1 MCGIVGYIG
10 RNDALAAVVNGL
22 EKLEYRGYDSAGV
35 SIVRAGVIE
44 TFRAPGKLIQLKKI
58 LAEHVTSEISNIAI
72 GHTRWATHGRPSE
85 NNAHPHSVGRV
96 SLIHN
101 GIIENYIELKQQLQE
116 SGAHFSSETDTEIAA
131 HLLNRFLMEG
141 LDPLD
146 ALYKTCLEICGSY
159 ALVAIDSKHADR
171 LLVAKSATP
180 IVIGI
185 GDGEVIVASDIPAVL
200 SHTRQVVILEDGD
213 IAEVRVDGLRV
224 INQGQ
229 EVKRDVSVITWDPV
243 TAQKGG
249 YKHFMLKEIH
259 EQVSVLA
266 EAFRGRIKLEDGQV
280 FLPEI
285 GLSEKDIEK
294 IRRIVLVACGTAW
307 HACLEAKFF
316 LESLAK
322 IPCEV
327 DYASEF
333 RYRSP
338 LYDADTLVIAVSQS
352 GETAD
357 TLAAME
363 LVGDLP
369 MRLAICNVL
378 GSSLARRTEHVIF
391 TQAGPEMSVASTK
404 AFTTQLVTVYLL
416 ALFLGQRRGNL
427 PTSIVSQ
434 MMNDLMALPGA
445 VADALKVE
453 EQIKLVARSFHAAHD
468 FLYIARGMCYPIA
481 LEGALKLK
489 EISYVHAEGY
499 PAGEMKHGPIALI
512 DENMPVVVVLQ
523 RSAKLFDKV
532 VSNLREVESRG
543 GKIIVVTDVLDNVEL
558 RRISDAVIE
567 VPYVS
572 EYMSPMILTI
582 PLQLL
587 AYYVAVFNGTDVDLP
602 RNLAKSVTV
611 E

>member
-1 MCGIVGYIG
+1 M
-10 RNDALAAVVNGL
+10 
-22 EKLEYRGYDSAGV
+22 
-35 SIVRAGVIE
+35 
-44 TFRAPGKLIQLKKI
+44 
-58 LAEHVTSEISNIAI
+58 
-72 GHTRWATHGRPSE
+72 
-85 NNAHPHSVGRV
+85 
-96 SLIHN
+96 
-101 GIIENYIELKQQLQE
+101 
-116 SGAHFSSETDTEIAA
+116 
-131 HLLNRFLMEG
+131 
-141 LDPLD
+141 
-146 ALYKTCLEICGSY
+146 
-159 ALVAIDSKHADR
+159 
-171 LLVAKSATP
+171 
-180 IVIGI
+180 
-185 GDGEVIVASDIPAVL
+185 L

-427 PTSIVSQ
+427 PTSTVSQ
-434 MMNDLMALPGA
+434 MMSDLMALPGA
-445 VADALKVE
+445 VADALKAE
-453 EQIKLVARSFHAAHD
+453 EQIKSVARSYHAAHD